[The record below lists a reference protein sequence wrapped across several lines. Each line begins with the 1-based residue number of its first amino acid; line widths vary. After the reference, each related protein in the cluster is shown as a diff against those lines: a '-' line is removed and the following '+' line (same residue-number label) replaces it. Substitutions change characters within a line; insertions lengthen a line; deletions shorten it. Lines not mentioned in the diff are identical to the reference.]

1 MNPFTQFLAQFL
13 PSHDLDVFVAYWDQL
28 EALIIR
34 VYKTQRVS
42 SDDERLYVSVRAQ
55 LQKGYARWQKQLD
68 PFWRAAL
75 VNGSSAERD
84 PFVYLFSAES
94 AAAFIGDWTAMQQLP
109 AAREALNRFIVAQSA
124 DTA

>member
-13 PSHDLDVFVAYWDQL
+13 LGHDLDAFVAQWDQL
-28 EALIIR
+28 EALVIR
-34 VYKTQRVS
+34 VYKSQQVS
-42 SDDERLYVSVRAQ
+42 PEDERVYKSVRSH
-55 LQKGYARWQKQLD
+55 LQKNYPQWQKQLE